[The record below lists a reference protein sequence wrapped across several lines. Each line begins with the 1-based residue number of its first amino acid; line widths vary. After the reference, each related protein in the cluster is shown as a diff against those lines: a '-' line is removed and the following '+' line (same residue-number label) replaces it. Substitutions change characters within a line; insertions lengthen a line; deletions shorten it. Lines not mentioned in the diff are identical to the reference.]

1 MNLTINAEM
10 LKVGKR
16 WMPYIL
22 FVLLVAGV
30 AVVVWLFG
38 YVAYKED
45 QNFQEGQKAL
55 RTFAYPWTIT
65 ALLDNG
71 QFWGT
76 IIFVAIFTSSTMAT
90 EYSWGTVRQA
100 IVRGQSRA
108 AYLATKLLGT
118 TIICAAALL
127 GALGVGLLFSAWA
140 SAAAGQPITLD
151 VADGPSVPELGL
163 MVLRAGFTIIPYGL
177 LAFCLAVVGRSTA
190 LGVGGTFVYMLGE
203 GIVVAILKG
212 LGGTW
217 SDLRDLMIGHNA
229 ASLLAVNRIG
239 NLEYNTLAAR
249 ELPRADE
256 LPDVW
261 IATLVLLLY
270 CALFIAISFAVFQRR
285 DIRG

>member
-100 IVRGQSRA
+100 IVHGQSRVS
-108 AYLATKLLGT
+108 YLTTKLLGT
-118 TIICAAALL
+118 TIVCAAALL
-127 GALGVGLLFSAWA
+127 AALGVGLLFSAWA
-140 SAAAGQPITLD
+140 SAAAGQAITLD
-151 VADGPSVPELGL
+151 VPDGPSVPEVGL

>member
-1 MNLTINAEM
+1 
-10 LKVGKR
+10 
-16 WMPYIL
+16 
-22 FVLLVAGV
+22 
-30 AVVVWLFG
+30 
-38 YVAYKED
+38 
-45 QNFQEGQKAL
+45 
-55 RTFAYPWTIT
+55 
-65 ALLDNG
+65 
-71 QFWGT
+71 
-76 IIFVAIFTSSTMAT
+76 
-90 EYSWGTVRQA
+90 
-100 IVRGQSRA
+100 
-108 AYLATKLLGT
+108 
-118 TIICAAALL
+118 
-127 GALGVGLLFSAWA
+127 
-140 SAAAGQPITLD
+140 
-151 VADGPSVPELGL
+151 
-163 MVLRAGFTIIPYGL
+163 
-177 LAFCLAVVGRSTA
+177 
-190 LGVGGTFVYMLGE
+190 MLGE